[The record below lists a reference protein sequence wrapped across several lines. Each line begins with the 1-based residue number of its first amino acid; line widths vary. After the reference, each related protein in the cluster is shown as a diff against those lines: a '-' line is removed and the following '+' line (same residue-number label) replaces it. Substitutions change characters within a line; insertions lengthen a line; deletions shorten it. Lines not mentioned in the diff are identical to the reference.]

1 MLGTYISTYLPYR
14 DKKWSDPG
22 YILKVESTGLADGL
36 NVRVTGKKRL
46 KNNSWVFGLGSWVD
60 NGAILRA

>member
-1 MLGTYISTYLPYR
+1 MVLVWTMLGTYISTYLPYG

-46 KNNSWVFGLGSWVD
+46 KDNS
-60 NGAILRA
+60 